1 MSEWR
6 EVALGDVIELK
17 RGYDLPSAER
27 RPGSVPI
34 ISSSGESGLHCEA
47 KVKGPGVVTGR
58 YGTIGEVFLVESDF
72 WPLNTSLYVR
82 DFKGNDVRFIYYL
95 LKTVNWN
102 QYNDKSGVPGIN
114 RNHVHEA
121 RVKLPNL
128 AEQQAVAHILGALDA
143 KIKRNCLT
151 SETLEA
157 MARLLFRDWF
167 IDYGPVRFK
176 MDGRAPYLEPNTWN
190 LFPASLDEDNKPQGW
205 MASSIGEEVKVVGG
219 STPSTKEPE
228 YWDDGN
234 HCWATPKDLSSLK
247 SPVLLSTE
255 RKVTNRG
262 LSQISSG
269 LLPTGTVLLSSR
281 APIGYMAIAE
291 IPTAINQGFIAMKC
305 EKDIPNLFVLFWC
318 KERMDLIL
326 GNANGSTFQEISK
339 SNFRPLPVVVPPKLV
354 VDAFVTATDPMY
366 QTIVAN
372 LRENKVLSSLRD
384 SLLRKLMYGEVG
396 IVELEKMAGAAL

>member
-6 EVALGDVIELK
+6 EVALAETIELK

-121 RVKLPNL
+121 RVKVPEVP
-128 AEQQAVAHILGALDA
+128 EQQAVAHVLGALDK

-151 SETLEA
+151 SQTLEA

-167 IDYGPVRFK
+167 IDYGPVHFK
-176 MDGRAPYLEPNTWN
+176 MDGRPPYLNSNTWS
-190 LFPASLDEDNKPQGW
+190 LFPGSLDGGNKPQGW
-205 MASSIGEEVKVVGG
+205 VTSCIGDEVKVVGG
-219 STPSTKEPE
+219 STPSTKEPA
-228 YWDDGN
+228 YWNDGS
-234 HCWATPKDLSSLK
+234 HYWATPKDLSSLR
-247 SPVLLSTE
+247 SPVLLSTD
-255 RKVTNRG
+255 RKVTNQG
-262 LSQISSG
+262 VAQISSG

-281 APIGYMAIAE
+281 APIGYLAITE
-291 IPTAINQGFIAMKC
+291 VPTAINQGFIAMRC
-305 EKDIPNLFVLFWC
+305 EKELPNLFVMFWC

-339 SNFRPLPVVVPPKLV
+339 SNFRPLPVVVPTRPV
-354 VDAFVTATDPMY
+354 IDAFVATTGPMY

-372 LRENKVLSSLRD
+372 LRENLVLSSLRD
-384 SLLRKLMYGEVG
+384 SLLRKLMSGEVG
-396 IVELEKMAGAAL
+396 VVELEKMVGAAL